1 MVPKKQMKITT
12 CFSLEVKNL
21 ASPVRP
27 LAPELARTSPLA
39 PKMTPVIKND
49 HFLDVIIYKSY
60 SSITDRWQLATPK
73 GMKFREKFQ
82 RGGGAI
88 FNPYPN
94 PNHIADFGPLNRA
107 LKREKN
113 TV

>member
-1 MVPKKQMKITT
+1 M
-12 CFSLEVKNL
+12 
-21 ASPVRP
+21 RP

-73 GMKFREKFQ
+73 GMNFREKFQ

-88 FNPYPN
+88 FNPKMY
-94 PNHIADFGPLNRA
+94 IADFGNFKQGFLIMKLIQNSKLR
-107 LKREKN
+107 LLGIFFFN
-113 TV
+113 D